1 MLKIIS
7 KRNYSNELR
16 RVRDI
21 GIVTMGPG
29 HSITEELMQNV
40 NTQLDQVVNDESMTA
55 CILTAECLEK
65 IWNWGIDPA
74 WGHVVG
80 PERTVKCFHEITNL
94 CGRLLSFPVPV
105 IAQINGHVIG
115 GGSLLA
121 LACDYR
127 IQRSERMF
135 FNLDAI
141 DRNMSFSLPL
151 SQLVRLKL
159 SPQVLRDMVLRT
171 VKPSSKQSLEWGIV
185 DEIHKKNEIDD
196 ATVAAAEKWGKKN
209 RLAYKIMKEEL
220 YKQEIE
226 LMYKDDI
233 YHEPFDPEH
242 EFYLFKGTKWDQDAN
257 N

>member
-29 HSITEELMQNV
+29 HSINLELMENV
-40 NTQLDQVVNDESMTA
+40 NTQLDKVIEDESMTA
-55 CILTAECLEK
+55 CVITAECLEK

-74 WGHVVG
+74 WGQVVG
-80 PERTVKCFHEITNL
+80 PEITVKCFHEITNL

-115 GGSLLA
+115 GGSLIA

-127 IQRSERMF
+127 IQRAERMF

-151 SQLVRLKL
+151 SQLVRCKL
-159 SPQVLRDMVLRT
+159 DPRIMREMVLRT
-171 VKPSSKQSLEWGIV
+171 VKPSSKVSLEWGVV
-185 DEIHKKNEIDD
+185 DEIAKKNEIDD
-196 ATVAAAEKWGKKN
+196 VTIACAEKWGKKN
-209 RLAYKIMKEEL
+209 RSAYSIMKSEL
-220 YKQEIE
+220 YK
-226 LMYKDDI
+226 
-233 YHEPFDPEH
+233 
-242 EFYLFKGTKWDQDAN
+242 
-257 N
+257 